1 MKDNPDIY
9 EHLTG
14 IQYLNFVADIF
25 RVSKADREEA
35 IKLYAAEFELTDNL
49 GDLIGSYSHG
59 MRQKLMLISALMH
72 KPKLMIFDEP
82 FVGLDPKAMFT
93 MKEIMSRMCAEGCAV
108 FFSTHVLDVAE
119 KICNRVAIIKD
130 GKLIACGKMEDVR
143 GDDSL
148 EDVFMELIEK

>member
-1 MKDNPDIY
+1 VTIDGKDYTAAAQISGNR
-9 EHLTG
+9 LT
-14 IQYLNFVADIF
+14 FVPT
-25 RVSKADREEA
+25 EE
-35 IKLYAAEFELTDNL
+35 NL

-59 MRQKLMLISALMH
+59 MRQKLMLISALLH

-93 MKEIMSRMCAEGCAV
+93 MKEIMNKLCAEGCAV

-130 GKLIACGKMEDVR
+130 GKLIACGNMEEVR

-148 EDVFMELIEK
+148 EDVFMELIER